1 MWRESELNPLIKFLA
16 GRWLGSGFGF
26 WFNLGEFVVILFAL
40 CLSSYASQSVQ
51 SLNLR
56 ARILPCGLYHIMEA
70 DTK

>member
-1 MWRESELNPLIKFLA
+1 MWRESELNPLIKLVI